1 MEEEKII
8 DEALPKDLAKAY
20 KRNDILRPRETDNF
34 DTVTNGY
41 GGYRDINRGRDTGKR
56 LTDFANSDY
65 KQITP
70 EEAMKRYKAGTSRNL
85 YAVLGGKLVNAYW
98 VNKDGSKIRQY
109 DYKAERDYT
118 TGSAPFQKENG
129 KIGKNS
135 TDLTPKEI
143 YNNASAIYEVNEVDL
158 DPQLIIDRRVNP
170 ESKYSTTNTKNRTLA
185 STSSKPQREK
195 ARGALV
201 EPGLVRD
208 TWFSW
213 TPKNADEWYAT
224 YKQYDKNST
233 NAKRAYGN
241 YILAKTGEDSWLDY
255 DAANMTKD
263 AKAKLRYWDAAVA
276 LRAPITRAKQ
286 ALKDLQDLESNKNYI
301 TNRKATFTSPQQ
313 RQRRESS
320 IQSDIQYYKGRL
332 LSYLRDLEEA
342 ELKLD
347 DLDAQDAAQIKE
359 YDDQI
364 NDIIAKITSIKQQI
378 DDMKAGKTGI
388 FDDTVYSKV
397 VPEGLD
403 LSRLTE
409 RCLNKIT
416 SLKKL
421 REEKSL
427 AEVTDE
433 AMGIEHEDPLDKEEE

>member
-41 GGYRDINRGRDTGKR
+41 GGYKGINKGRDSGDR

-70 EEAMKRYKAGTSRNL
+70 EEAMKRYKEGTSRNL

-98 VNKDGSKIRQY
+98 IDKDGSKIRQY
-109 DYKAERDYT
+109 DYKAERDWT
-118 TGSAPFQKENG
+118 TGSEPFQKENG
-129 KIGKNS
+129 KIGRNS

-158 DPQLIIDRRVNP
+158 DPQLINDRRLNP
-170 ESKYSTTNTKNRTLA
+170 ESKYSTTNNNNRTLA
-185 STSSKPQREK
+185 STSSKPQRVK
-195 ARGALV
+195 AKGELV

-208 TWFSW
+208 NWFSW

-224 YKQYDKNST
+224 YKQYDKSST

-255 DAANMTKD
+255 DMANKMKD

-276 LRAPITRAKQ
+276 LRAPINRAKS
-286 ALKDLQDLESNKNYI
+286 ALNSLSNLERERDY
-301 TNRKATFTSPQQ
+301 TMNRKADFTSPSE
-313 RQRRESS
+313 RQSRESS
-320 IQSDIQYYKGRL
+320 IQSNIQYYKRKL
-332 LSYLRDLEEA
+332 LSYLRDLEDA
-342 ELKLD
+342 ELRLD
-347 DLDAQDAAQIKE
+347 DLDARDAAQIKE
-359 YDDQI
+359 YDDKI
-364 NDIIAKITSIKQQI
+364 NDIVAKITSIKQQI